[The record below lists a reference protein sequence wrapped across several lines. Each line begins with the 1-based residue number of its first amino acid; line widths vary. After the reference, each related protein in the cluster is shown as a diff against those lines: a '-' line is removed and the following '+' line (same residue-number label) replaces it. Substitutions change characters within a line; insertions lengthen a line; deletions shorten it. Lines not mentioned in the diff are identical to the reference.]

1 MNFFS
6 SLVEDTLQLFYPHIC
21 KGCGNDNLSHDQ
33 QLCFHCFNSLPKT
46 GFINHSEN
54 ATEKIFKG
62 RLDIVKGHSE
72 FYFSK
77 GKIIQSLLH
86 QLKYKGNKKVGI
98 FLGEL
103 LGRTISDHPYYFNI
117 DYIIPMPLFK
127 EKELKRGYNQ
137 AAVIGQGISST
148 TNKPM
153 LENVVVRNR
162 TTQTQTKMHRAE
174 RWQNVSDSFFVRN
187 PYLLENKKILLID
200 DVVTTGATM
209 EACGREILKVKNT
222 QLSIAT
228 IAIATK

>member
-1 MNFFS
+1 MNFLS
-6 SLVEDTLQLFYPHIC
+6 SLMEDTLQLFYPHIC
-21 KGCGNDNLSHDQ
+21 KGCGNDNLSIDQ

-46 GFINHSEN
+46 GFINHVEN
-54 ATEKIFKG
+54 ATEKIFNG
-62 RLDIVKGHSE
+62 RLDIVKAHSE

-86 QLKYKGNKKVGI
+86 QLKYKGNKNIGI

-103 LGRTISDHPYYFNI
+103 LGRTISEHEYYFNI
-117 DYIIPMPLFK
+117 DFIVPMPLFK

-137 AAVIGQGISST
+137 AAVIGQGISSILK
-148 TNKPM
+148 KPM
-153 LENVVVRNR
+153 LENIVVRNR
-162 TTQTQTKMHRAE
+162 TTQTQTRMHRTE
-174 RWQNVSDSFFVRN
+174 RWLNVNESFFVKN
-187 PYLLENKKILLID
+187 PSILENKKILLID

-209 EACGREILKVKNT
+209 EACGREILNVKNT